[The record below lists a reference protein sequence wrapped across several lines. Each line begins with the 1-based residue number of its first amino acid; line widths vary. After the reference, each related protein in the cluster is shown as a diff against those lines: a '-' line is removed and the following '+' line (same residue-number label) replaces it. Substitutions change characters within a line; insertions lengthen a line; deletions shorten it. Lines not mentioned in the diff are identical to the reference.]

1 MNLVS
6 LTNSEKF
13 VVKNVDYEYITVRE
27 CANYKTPL
35 FKFIYVH
42 EGIMDILIN
51 LESDSLVQDS
61 LCLIFPNEVLTVKSI
76 SHDLKCQI
84 LAFSPDE
91 FGEIFARVGFDM
103 MSVMLRHRLFNV
115 KDPAV
120 KKFIVNIFDN
130 VSFIYNLGE
139 CELKNQMAISLMKSL
154 LLYGFSRAKAE
165 LSNEPKTYNRL
176 EEHFRKFL
184 TLLSA
189 HYKESREVAYYADL
203 LHLTPKY
210 LNYICNMVVK
220 RTCKGFI
227 DAYLIIQ
234 LKNELRQTD
243 KTIQEIAY
251 EFNFANQSFLGCYF
265 KKFTGVSPRK
275 FRNGEGDMSA
285 D

>member
-35 FKFIYVH
+35 FKFIYVVS
-42 EGIMDILIN
+42 GSMDILIN
-51 LESDSLVQDS
+51 LESDTLVRDS
-61 LCLIFPNEVLTVKSI
+61 MCLIFPNEVLTIKNLSG
-76 SHDLKCQI
+76 DLKCKI

-91 FGEIFARVGFDM
+91 LGEVFARVGFDM
-103 MSVMLRHRLFNV
+103 MSVMVRHRLFKI
-115 KDPAV
+115 KDDAV
-120 KKFIVNIFDN
+120 KKYILNIFEN
-130 VSFIYNLGE
+130 VEFIYNLGE
-139 CELKNQMAISLMKSL
+139 SELKNEMAISQMKSL
-154 LLYGFSRAKAE
+154 LFYGFARAKDE
-165 LSNEPKTYNRL
+165 LAHEPKTYNRL

-184 TLLSA
+184 QLLSV

-275 FRNGEGDMSA
+275 FRNGEGDLETE
-285 D
+285 